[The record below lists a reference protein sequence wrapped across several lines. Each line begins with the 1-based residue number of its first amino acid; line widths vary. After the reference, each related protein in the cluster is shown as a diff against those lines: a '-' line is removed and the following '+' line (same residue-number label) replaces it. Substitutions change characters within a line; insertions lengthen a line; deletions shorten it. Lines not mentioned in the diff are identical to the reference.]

1 MGQLV
6 PKAKTE
12 LQVQAELQVKMVPLD
27 KRAIRVILVLRVLL
41 DQKAN
46 LVRLVLAELLDQQ
59 AKMARLDRKEKQEY
73 RVKEV

>member
-1 MGQLV
+1 
-6 PKAKTE
+6 
-12 LQVQAELQVKMVPLD
+12 
-27 KRAIRVILVLRVLL
+27 VLRVLL